1 MSHALPHSI
10 NDNTTHSNVYAFY
23 PAHDPFGLSGIAP
36 GQQDGQH
43 YGSPS
48 SPFHPSAA
56 NPAYASPHVH
66 ATGHQQFQT
75 PQQQSLFQR
84 QAQQW
89 QPTHACMGAKSA
101 KVQTCNPHFEPPDSN
116 VQELVSYYSHVQCVR
131 TRLTIAAACPIRSQ
145 CARNCAPPPVCFRR
159 MSQQGGVLVAVY
171 RALSGVS
178 RRSAKRPAADSV
190 SRIRVT

>member
-10 NDNTTHSNVYAFY
+10 NNDTTHSNVYAFY

-89 QPTHACMGAKSA
+89 QPTHACMG
-101 KVQTCNPHFEPPDSN
+101 VQLPQSTSG
-116 VQELVSYYSHVQCVR
+116 V
-131 TRLTIAAACPIRSQ
+131 
-145 CARNCAPPPVCFRR
+145 FRGTEFNDPFGL
-159 MSQQGGVLVAVY
+159 SGIVPGQQGGQQ
-171 RALSGVS
+171 
-178 RRSAKRPAADSV
+178 
-190 SRIRVT
+190 